1 MKVIL
6 LQDVKSLGKADDI
19 IEVND
24 GYARNYL
31 FKQKLALEATP
42 VNLNSVKNRKKAEAA
57 KAERDL
63 ETAKEEAVKLK
74 DRFFTVAVKCGEGG
88 RLYGAVTAMDI
99 AAALKKEG
107 FEIDKRNINI
117 NQQIKNLGEYE
128 ADVRLHQ
135 EVHVKIGIKVVSLD

>member
-24 GYARNYL
+24 GYARNFL

-42 VNLNSVKNRKKAEAA
+42 ANLNSVKNRKKAEAA
-57 KAERDL
+57 RAERDL
-63 ETAKEEAVKLK
+63 ESAREEAEKMK
-74 DRFFTVAVKCGEGG
+74 DRFFTIAVKCGDGG
-88 RLYGAVTAMDI
+88 RLYGAVTAMDV

-107 FEIDKRNINI
+107 FEVDKRNINI
-117 NQQIKNLGEYE
+117 RQQIKNLGEFE

-135 EVHVKIGIKVVSLD
+135 EVTVKIGIKVIALE